1 MSEIFRFHAGETPL
15 VVSIP
20 HDGWRI
26 PADILE
32 HMTGVARGI
41 PDTDWHVADLYGF
54 VRGLGATVIAAEFSR
69 YVVDLNR
76 PPDDGDL
83 YPGRTATGL
92 CPTSTFAG
100 EPIYGDG
107 YLPDVAGRV
116 RTYWTPY
123 HDKLREVLDGLV
135 ERHGYAL
142 LWDAHSIASR
152 VPRLFAGE
160 LPVLNLG
167 TFGGQSCAPAL
178 ARAVLAEAEASGY
191 ETVLDGRF
199 RGGYITRHYGN
210 PVARVHSIQLELAQ
224 RAYMDETTLEFDKVR
239 ADRLRETLA
248 RMLQAFVATPP
259 A

>member
-1 MSEIFRFHAGETPL
+1 MSDVFRFHAGDTPL

-26 PADILE
+26 PADILN

-41 PDTDWHVADLYGF
+41 PDTDWHVAELYGF
-54 VRGLGATVIAAEFSR
+54 VRELGATVIAPDYSR

-83 YPGRTATGL
+83 YPGRAATGL

-100 EPIYGDG
+100 EPIYLDDHV
-107 YLPDVAGRV
+107 PDVAARL
-116 RTYWTPY
+116 RTYWAPY

-152 VPRLFAGE
+152 VPRLFDGE

-167 TFGGQSCAPAL
+167 TFGGRSCAPAL
-178 ARAVLAEAEASGY
+178 ARAVLAEAEASDY
-191 ETVLDGRF
+191 STVLDGRF

-210 PVARVHSIQLELAQ
+210 PAANVHAIQLELAQ
-224 RAYMDETTLEFDKVR
+224 RAYMDEQTLEFDTVR
-239 ADRLRETLA
+239 AGRLRETLVN
-248 RMLQAFVATPP
+248 MLQAFVTAPR